1 MPRKVVLGY
10 TELSNHS
17 SEKAGA
23 DLLAKIL
30 NSSET
35 VSVIQAPVASLS
47 HIGFKVYRHV
57 SFLTQPFDSLD
68 EFVTSHGAAYT
79 CGRVSCQVSFLVKVL
94 FVFGIFLV
102 LLATHIA
109 AALE

>member
-1 MPRKVVLGY
+1 MK
-10 TELSNHS
+10 
-17 SEKAGA
+17 
-23 DLLAKIL
+23 
-30 NSSET
+30 

-47 HIGFKVYRHV
+47 HLGFKVQRHV

-94 FVFGIFLV
+94 FVFVFGIFLV
-102 LLATHIA
+102 LLATQIA